1 MKWEFKF
8 TLIITDTGGGSYIIP
23 EDESKYSF
31 QKLEHKELN

>member
-1 MKWEFKF
+1 MNGEFKF

-31 QKLEHKELN
+31 QKLEQKELN

>member
-1 MKWEFKF
+1 MKGEFKF

-31 QKLEHKELN
+31 QKFEQKELN